1 MVIPPSMFKT
11 CPVAYGIFPVASAAT
26 ADPRSSGVPHRCSNA
41 NPSLNNWSYF
51 STTPAVMSVRNVL
64 WICVLQLFGAERPR
78 PQQKHTVEETLVDG
92 LYGSVNKWS
101 SSLGVDKG
109 WRNFRTNEVV
119 FSSPCIH
126 EHVALNF
133 SSYPFI
139 VLVEPGGVEMFV
151 T

>member
-1 MVIPPSMFKT
+1 
-11 CPVAYGIFPVASAAT
+11 
-26 ADPRSSGVPHRCSNA
+26 
-41 NPSLNNWSYF
+41 
-51 STTPAVMSVRNVL
+51 MSVRNVL

-151 T
+151 TQVACGGERILILDVVATKTNLRNFPSVI